1 MAHSGTVKESHLG
14 FGDYSFFIF
23 DGIFILS
30 IFIAELFQHLGKIR
44 YHCENCVN

>member
-1 MAHSGTVKESHLG
+1 MVHSSTVRESRLG

-30 IFIAELFQHLGKIR
+30 ISIAELFQHLYKIR
-44 YHCENCVN
+44 YHCK